1 MTSSSMTAI
10 FELVDRPAT
19 QNYPTRRG
27 VLDRRRGVLRNSLAA
42 VIANTAC
49 WSNAAQGAGMPRRL
63 RLGKPDAPTIL
74 GVVTAAI
81 LVVGLV
87 VTGRLLSVPETET
100 SQPLPT
106 TTIAAPYRIGDRVA
120 CPLDH
125 PVLATA
131 AGRSYPPGHPAQP
144 PPDARPV
151 ACYDTTDQ
159 ATQAGY
165 PPAPLP
171 PGALDLGGEYL
182 VPAPGQLHRQCRQA
196 ANRVGFAVP
205 CPMLVP
211 APAPNTPPPVPCDQP
226 STPSC
231 TPALGFLFEVGGFTV
246 PSDHIVAYQ
255 DFGENLAITAAKRL
269 TAVVVSCPR
278 ERPIARARV
287 RGRDG
292 RLYHCPP
299 GSGLHGD
306 SILLRWEERGTIL
319 VVSVSGNSG
328 LHQRLVVTLADHLEL
343 VPPSR

>member
-1 MTSSSMTAI
+1 MA
-10 FELVDRPAT
+10 
-19 QNYPTRRG
+19 
-27 VLDRRRGVLRNSLAA
+27 
-42 VIANTAC
+42 
-49 WSNAAQGAGMPRRL
+49 RRL
-63 RLGKPDAPTIL
+63 RLSQPSGPTVL
-74 GVVTAAI
+74 GVVTAVA

-87 VTGRLLSVPETET
+87 VTSRLLSVPRTET
-100 SQPLPT
+100 SVQPTLT
-106 TTIAAPYRIGDRVA
+106 TTIAAPYQIGNRLV
-120 CPLDH
+120 CPLGH

-131 AGRSYPPGHPAQP
+131 AGRSYPPGHPTQP

-159 ATQAGY
+159 ATAAGY

-182 VPAPGQLHRQCRQA
+182 VPTSSQLHRQCRQA

-205 CPMLVP
+205 CPMLLP
-211 APAPNTPPPVPCDQP
+211 AVAPNTVPPALCDQP
-226 STPSC
+226 FTPSC

-255 DFGENLAITAAKRL
+255 NFGENLAIAAAKRL
-269 TAVVVSCPR
+269 TAVVVSCPG
-278 ERPIARARV
+278 ERPLAPARV
-287 RGRDG
+287 RGSDG
-292 RLYHCPP
+292 RLYQCPP

-343 VPPSR
+343 VPPTK